1 MICEKNVWKYCCED
15 ISLIENY
22 YEAINSNEM
31 WVCHH
36 RLEIQGDEKYSK
48 RQLIEMRLYYE
59 RPANELIFMTPYNH
73 RRLHN
78 LGKMNP
84 NYHREFSKEHR
95 ERISKSKA
103 NIPES
108 TRQKMREAKLDKK
121 LSEEHKRKIR
131 ENHKSDKGIPQPKYK
146 WLTPTGIIRIMDMAN
161 AHRHHPDWKL
171 IDKLL

>member
-1 MICEKNVWKYCCED
+1 MICEKNVRKYCCED

-36 RLEIQGDEKYSK
+36 RLEIQGDEKYSI

-59 RPANELIFMTPYNH
+59 RPANELIFLSKQQHASLHILINKPFQTPWNK
-73 RRLHN
+73 
-78 LGKMNP
+78 GKKGLQICWHKDKP
-84 NYHREFSKEHR
+84 WDKETK
-95 ERISKSKA
+95 EKIS
-103 NIPES
+103 N
-108 TRQKMREAKLDKK
+108 TL
-121 LSEEHKRKIR
+121 
-131 ENHKSDKGIPQPKYK
+131 KGQTPCNKGVPQPKYK
-146 WLTPTGIIRIMDMAN
+146 WETSSGEIIIMDMAN